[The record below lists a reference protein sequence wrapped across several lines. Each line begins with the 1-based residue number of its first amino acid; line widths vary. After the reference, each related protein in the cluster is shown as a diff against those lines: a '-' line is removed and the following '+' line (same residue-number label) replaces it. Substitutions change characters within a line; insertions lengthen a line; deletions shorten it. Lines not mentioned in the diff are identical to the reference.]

1 MRNQTPKNTLQR
13 NRVICCVYTIVIIA
27 CLFCRPVWA
36 EAEDDNTDTSTVQ
49 LGDITVTATKI
60 ATQVDKI
67 PTNISVISREEL
79 EKFPGHYNAIT
90 VLEAANIPGLF
101 FSDNVFGG
109 GSAST
114 AMSTRGSDVSSWGM
128 KVMVNGIELNR
139 GNGNISASRL
149 AVHDIERIEITKTPS
164 AEYGDQA
171 TGGVINIITRTAKAP
186 VEGKAGIAF
195 TSLGGANGYSVINGI
210 RDKWEYYI
218 DASAQREDTYQDNGF
233 QDGNNFYTR
242 VGYALN
248 NGAQLTFHGSYNDT
262 KGIYAASLT
271 RDQFDEDP
279 SQNPN
284 IGADYDYE
292 SEDILGALV
301 YKQQLGNHE
310 LLAKMEVQTCDYE
323 LYWGHLTHMDSVQ
336 THPEVSMTFNND
348 ISGMANKLVIGGEYR
363 YHDYDV
369 NRYTASSFNEI
380 TAINQDFN
388 RKDVSYAG
396 YVQDELLVTEALTFT
411 AGIRYDFF
419 DLEQSAH
426 IASSDS
432 WDQKTGDISPKLG
445 FTYQFC
451 DEINL
456 FTGYNSGIKNPVRLP
471 VYHTNGELDP
481 EKLQAYELGFRG
493 NVGGRFNYSM
503 ALFWQ
508 TVKDKFVLPSADWTA
523 QYENAG
529 ETSSKGIEI
538 GAGARLPHG
547 FYTSANFT
555 YQEAKFEEFVSMG
568 VDYSGKKLTGVPD
581 MIFAFTL
588 GYQNKTLGDISLNP
602 VYMGRRYFNYAN
614 TNEEDGY
621 WVLNARYL
629 KKIGK
634 VELYLVANNLF
645 DKSAVGYGSGNPGK
659 ESLYPIS
666 GFSTVIGMNV
676 NF

>member
-1 MRNQTPKNTLQR
+1 MRNQTEESTLQR
-13 NRVICCVYTIVIIA
+13 NRIIFCVYTIVIIA
-27 CLFCRPVWA
+27 CLFCWPAWA
-36 EAEDDNTDTSTVQ
+36 EDNNTDASTAQ

-79 EKFPGHYNAIT
+79 ERFPGHYNAIT

-171 TGGVINIITRTAKAP
+171 TGGVINIITRTAKEP

-233 QDGNNFYTR
+233 QAGNNFYTR

-248 NGAQLTFHGSYNDT
+248 NGAQITFHGSYNDT

-284 IGADYDYE
+284 TGADYDYE

-310 LLAKMEVQTCDYE
+310 LLAKMEVQT
-323 LYWGHLTHMDSVQ
+323 
-336 THPEVSMTFNND
+336 
-348 ISGMANKLVIGGEYR
+348 
-363 YHDYDV
+363 
-369 NRYTASSFNEI
+369 
-380 TAINQDFN
+380 
-388 RKDVSYAG
+388 
-396 YVQDELLVTEALTFT
+396 
-411 AGIRYDFF
+411 
-419 DLEQSAH
+419 
-426 IASSDS
+426 
-432 WDQKTGDISPKLG
+432 
-445 FTYQFC
+445 
-451 DEINL
+451 
-456 FTGYNSGIKNPVRLP
+456 
-471 VYHTNGELDP
+471 
-481 EKLQAYELGFRG
+481 
-493 NVGGRFNYSM
+493 
-503 ALFWQ
+503 
-508 TVKDKFVLPSADWTA
+508 
-523 QYENAG
+523 
-529 ETSSKGIEI
+529 
-538 GAGARLPHG
+538 
-547 FYTSANFT
+547 
-555 YQEAKFEEFVSMG
+555 
-568 VDYSGKKLTGVPD
+568 
-581 MIFAFTL
+581 
-588 GYQNKTLGDISLNP
+588 
-602 VYMGRRYFNYAN
+602 
-614 TNEEDGY
+614 
-621 WVLNARYL
+621 
-629 KKIGK
+629 
-634 VELYLVANNLF
+634 
-645 DKSAVGYGSGNPGK
+645 
-659 ESLYPIS
+659 
-666 GFSTVIGMNV
+666 
-676 NF
+676 